1 MKEKPV
7 EPDLEALKKAFDA
20 QPGHSRLRSLQ
31 TLHNESQL
39 LLWKTIKEMRK
50 FVSAMPDEVKR
61 VFFLSLQFVELIY
74 FLL

>member
-61 VFFLSLQFVELIY
+61 VFFSLY
-74 FLL
+74 NLLN